1 MDPAK
6 PPDGL
11 EAKLKGII
19 GDLVF
24 QIAALQ
30 VQLETAKQTIERLEV
45 ERKESP

>member
-1 MDPAK
+1 MEPVR
-6 PPDGL
+6 PSDGL
-11 EAKLKGII
+11 EAKLKSII

-30 VQLETAKQTIERLEV
+30 LQLETAKQTIERLEV